1 MDAVNTFDTPMTH
14 NAMRAEYALL
24 TAASGYL
31 LVRNRKRVR
40 WPVAL
45 ALFAW
50 SDLLGYIPGAIAYR
64 KSADKR
70 VPKAYYLA
78 YNVGHS
84 ALSGALL
91 AGLWARFVRPEWAL
105 VAIPL
110 HLGGDRSLFGNFLKP
125 FSVPFEPHKAHPAW
139 EQVKVQLQQPW
150 QGWPE
155 AAVVPA
161 PAAAHTPEPAA
172 KPAPRGAASALAR

>member
-1 MDAVNTFDTPMTH
+1 MDSVNRFDTPTTH
-14 NAMRAEYALL
+14 NLMRAEQALL

-31 LVRNRKRVR
+31 LVRHRKRVR
-40 WPVAL
+40 WPVAI

-50 SDLLGYIPGAIAYR
+50 SDALGYIPGAIAYR

-70 VPKAYYLA
+70 VSKGYYLA

-84 ALSGALL
+84 ALSGAAL

-105 VAIPL
+105 LAIPL
-110 HLGGDRSLFGNFLKP
+110 HLGGDRSVFGNFLKP
-125 FSVPFEPHKAHPAW
+125 FSVPFEPEAHPAW
-139 EQVKVQLQQPW
+139 EQVKDQLEQPW

-155 AAVVPA
+155 TGEKQASGTKPHQHPNGVAAV
-161 PAAAHTPEPAA
+161 
-172 KPAPRGAASALAR
+172 ASAARAGH